1 MTDAFKFILNQFK
14 KSLYS
19 VIPGVIESYDQETKR
34 CRVTP
39 AINIKKTDGTTE
51 QQTEVA
57 NVPVVWPSGGGFT
70 ILSPLPAGTPV
81 LIFFSQ
87 RGITKFKENFE
98 TEDPGKGVFAK
109 EDAIVIPSFGG
120 LSVSPATADGI
131 CMQTE
136 DGSNFIFVEDGDIEI
151 TATSKVT
158 VNAPEIIANAE
169 TIEANATT
177 SITATSPEIIASADT
192 ITADA
197 TTSAIVTSPLIKLDG
212 NVEITGN
219 LVMPTGLI
227 SGANVFGGASGENH
241 GHTQGVDSPSG
252 DTQQKT
258 NGPS

>member
-1 MTDAFKFILNQFK
+1 MSNLDPEKDYSNMTDAFKFILNQFK

-19 VIPGVIESYDQETKR
+19 VIPGVIESYDQSSKR
-34 CRVTP
+34 CRVKP
-39 AINIKKTDGTTE
+39 AINIKKTDGTVE
-51 QQTEVA
+51 EQTEVV

-70 ILSPLPAGTPV
+70 ILSPLPEGTPV

-87 RGITKFKENFE
+87 RGITKFKETFE

-120 LSVSPATADGI
+120 LSVSPATANGI

-158 VNAPEIIANAE
+158 VNAPDIEANAD
-169 TIEANATT
+169 TITANATDIIANATT
-177 SITATSPEIIASADT
+177 SVT
-192 ITADA
+192 I
-197 TTSAIVTSPLIKLDG
+197 TSPLTTING
-212 NVEITGN
+212 NLTLTGN

-227 SGANVFGGASGENH
+227 SGTNVFGGASGETH
-241 GHTQGVDSPSG
+241 GHTQGVDNAG

>member
-1 MTDAFKFILNQFK
+1 MSNLDPEKDYSNMTDAFKFILNQFK

-19 VIPGVIESYDQETKR
+19 IIPGVIETYDQSTKR
-34 CRVTP
+34 CRVKP
-39 AINIKKTDGTTE
+39 AINIRKTDDTTE
-51 QQTEVA
+51 EQTA
-57 NVPVVWPSGGGFT
+57 IINVPVVWPSGGGFT

-87 RGITKFKENFE
+87 RGITKFKETFS

-136 DGSNFIFVEDGDIEI
+136 DGENYIFVEDGDIEI

-158 VNAPEIIANAE
+158 VNAPDIIANADD
-169 TIEANATT
+169 TIEANATA
-177 SITATSPEIIASADT
+177 IEANATATVT
-192 ITADA
+192 I
-197 TTSAIVTSPLIKLDG
+197 TSPLTTING
-212 NVEITGN
+212 NLTLTGD

-227 SGANVFGGASGENH
+227 SGNNVFGGASGETH
-241 GHTQGVDSPSG
+241 GHTQGPDSPSG